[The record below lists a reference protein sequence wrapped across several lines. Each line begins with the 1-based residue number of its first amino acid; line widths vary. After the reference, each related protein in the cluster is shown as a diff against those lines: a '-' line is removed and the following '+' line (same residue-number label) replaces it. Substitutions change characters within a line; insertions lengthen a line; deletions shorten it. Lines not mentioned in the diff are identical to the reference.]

1 MACLEVLDVPFWGLK
16 ASPAILDVL
25 YGGLG
30 INVIFEQK
38 NIIFFQWY
46 IFFNFWSSKPWIRI
60 HIKSVR
66 IRNPVRRD
74 TNDQTTTAWVSF
86 FRLL

>member
-1 MACLEVLDVPFWGLK
+1 MSCLEVLDVTFWGRK

-38 NIIFFQWY
+38 NKKFLSVVNFFQ
-46 IFFNFWSSKPWIRI
+46 FLV
-60 HIKSVR
+60 IKTLD
-66 IRNPVRRD
+66 PD
-74 TNDQTTTAWVSF
+74 PH
-86 FRLL
+86 

>member
-38 NIIFFQWY
+38 NILFYKCNFLTTKHNFFVSGKFFQ
-46 IFFNFWSSKPWIRI
+46 FLV
-60 HIKSVR
+60 IKTLD
-66 IRNPVRRD
+66 PD
-74 TNDQTTTAWVSF
+74 PH
-86 FRLL
+86 